1 MKLYLSADIE
11 GTAGITLW
19 DETEYGHPRYAY
31 FSDQMT
37 REVRAACEGAA
48 SAGFGDILVKDAH
61 DSACNLIPAKLPAS
75 ENLRIFRGWGSDI
88 HSMMSGIDASFA
100 GAIFTGYHSS
110 SNTDASPLCHTMN
123 LDNVSIRI
131 NGIQASELV
140 INTFAA
146 ALYDVPVLL
155 VTGDLGVCE
164 QAKRLCPAIYT
175 VPVSRGCGNGS
186 ISIHPAEAV
195 KRIREKAEM
204 AVADGIAHPEKFAVA
219 LPNNFDVEVE
229 FVKHNRARRAS
240 FYPGVKQIGPRTVR
254 FSSDAYYDVLRFFMF
269 CL

>member
-1 MKLYLSADIE
+1 
-11 GTAGITLW
+11 
-19 DETEYGHPRYAY
+19 
-31 FSDQMT
+31 
-37 REVRAACEGAA
+37 
-48 SAGFGDILVKDAH
+48 
-61 DSACNLIPAKLPAS
+61 
-75 ENLRIFRGWGSDI
+75 
-88 HSMMSGIDASFA
+88 MMSGIDASFS

-164 QAKRLCPAIYT
+164 QAKRLCPAVYT

-186 ISIHPAEAV
+186 ISIHPSEAV
-195 KRIREKAEM
+195 RRIREKAEL
-204 AVADGIAHPEKFAVA
+204 AVADGVAHPEKFTVA

-240 FYPGVKQIGPRTVR
+240 FYPGVKQLGPRTVR